1 MSRRRPGI
9 SAGTGALSWA
19 ARNMTVEPAVFS
31 CAAAAAPIVRRV
43 HPVVETS
50 HSRWFRVIRLF
61 KTRDGLQVEDIGEFP
76 HMTEAILLGSREVG
90 RARVLDG
97 NGKLMSDNGQLIE
110 SRA

>member
-9 SAGTGALSWA
+9 SAGHGSLSWA
-19 ARNMTVEPAVFS
+19 ARNMTVEPPVMTVEPPPP
-31 CAAAAAPIVRRV
+31 PILRTV
-43 HPVVETS
+43 HPVVETR

-76 HMTEAILLGSREVG
+76 HMSAAILLGAREVG
-90 RARVLDG
+90 RARVLDQ
-97 NGKLMSDNGQLIE
+97 NGKLISDNGQPIE